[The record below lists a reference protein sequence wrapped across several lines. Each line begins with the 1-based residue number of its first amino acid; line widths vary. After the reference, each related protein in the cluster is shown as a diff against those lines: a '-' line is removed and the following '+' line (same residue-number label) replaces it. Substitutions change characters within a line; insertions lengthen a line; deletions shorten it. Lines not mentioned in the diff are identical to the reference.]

1 MLEQQIGDI
10 ELNLVFW
17 VFVNFIVRFFS
28 GMRNS
33 TDGPKPQNGVVSRST
48 KSPFRAISSY
58 FRIVSSG
65 ASTVAR
71 SAVSV
76 ASSIVERDDES
87 SHDQSISSF
96 EFECVCYVGVSASK
110 ESVVLAESSMDG
122 YAAVF
127 PVDVILMARFLLI

>member
-87 SHDQSISSF
+87 SHDQVLLLVYLRFCFWLIK
-96 EFECVCYVGVSASK
+96 SK
-110 ESVVLAESSMDG
+110 LCLCFDVLEVEYFKLWVWMC
-122 YAAVF
+122 
-127 PVDVILMARFLLI
+127 LLCRCKCF